1 MTVDWHRGPAA
12 EAAWR
17 ALDQGGWEYLL
28 PDGRGRRW
36 LCVDVL
42 QGATTSYVAP
52 LCGSLDSVCLEPS
65 QAESA
70 RDSLRLLGQRNV
82 RVHDG
87 DFPSKAADGQP
98 FDGFLLHDLSGHLDE
113 AARERCLEAGREVL
127 GPRGFLFATARN
139 RHGYLRLRE
148 RAGAG
153 STTPATLRR
162 LPGLERATLHPFVCA
177 ADGRLLDV
185 IAASGHVSAKN
196 PMRWAER
203 LRRLVLGRVLA
214 PYMSPGFGIVARPDG
229 APRRLLD
236 LVIDE
241 AVDRGLLTAGATFR
255 RWHVLRGG
263 KVIVSMGAPGRGFG
277 RVIAVFA
284 RGPQAIGR
292 REREFGMLERL
303 SALPSDI
310 SRHIPRVH
318 FRTDV
323 AGTPAFLMEELQ
335 GITLD
340 APGRQLAAATHA
352 ATGFIMR
359 LHLATRRAREFDS
372 DDFES
377 FVEPWIAAAEMRYPP
392 LTDVLGHLRPA
403 LRAAL
408 AAHRLPVVWM
418 HGDYKV
424 ENVIVDPL
432 SSRLVGV
439 IDWEHTQPEGLPFID
454 LWYLLLYNH
463 EIISNSHFFP
473 AVNILAAPGRLP
485 SDFRRA
491 SEEYGAALGIAETAW
506 RGLAGAFIAH
516 HIGSRVNYQA
526 SDVLRMAQI
535 REAIESWLA
544 WRA

>member
-52 LCGSLDSVCLEPS
+52 LCGSLDTVCLDPS
-65 QAESA
+65 QSASA
-70 RDSLRLLGQRNV
+70 RESLRLLGQSNV

-87 DFPSKAADGQP
+87 VFPGKATDGQP
-98 FDGFLLHDLSGHLDE
+98 FDGFLLHDLSGRLDE
-113 AARERCLEAGREVL
+113 VTRERCLEAGREAL
-127 GPRGFLFATARN
+127 GPRGFLFTTARN
-139 RHGYLRLRE
+139 SHSYSRLRE

-153 STTPATLRR
+153 STTPAALLRQ
-162 LPGLERATLHPFVCA
+162 PGFEQATLHPFVCA

-196 PMRWAER
+196 ARRLTER
-203 LRRLVLGRVLA
+203 LRRFFLGRTLA
-214 PYMSPGFGIVARPDG
+214 PYMSPGFGIVTRPDCP
-229 APRRLLD
+229 PRRLLD

-241 AVDRGLLTAGATFR
+241 AVDRRLLAAGATFR

-263 KVIVSMGAPGRGFG
+263 KVIVSLGTPGRGFG
-277 RVIAVFA
+277 QVIAVFA
-284 RGPQAIGR
+284 RGPQAVER

-303 SALPSDI
+303 SGLPGDI
-310 SRHIPRVH
+310 SRHIPRVLY
-318 FRTDV
+318 RTDV

-340 APGRQLAAATHA
+340 APVRQLAAATEVA
-352 ATGFIMR
+352 ATFIQR
-359 LHLATRRAREFDS
+359 LHHATRRKRAFDS
-372 DDFES
+372 DDFERL
-377 FVEPWIAAAEMRYPP
+377 VEPWIAAAETRYPP
-392 LTDVLGHLRPA
+392 LAQVLGYLRPA

-408 AAHRLPVVWM
+408 AAHHLPVVWM
-418 HGDYKV
+418 HGDFKV
-424 ENVIVDPL
+424 ENVIVDPS

-454 LWYLLLYNH
+454 LWYLFLYNH
-463 EIISNSHFFP
+463 EIESNSHFFP
-473 AVNILAAPGRLP
+473 AVKILTAPGRLP
-485 SDFRRA
+485 PKFRRA
-491 SEEYGAALGIAETAW
+491 SEEYGAALGIPESAW
-506 RGLAGAFIAH
+506 RALAGAFIAH
-516 HIGSRVNYQA
+516 HIGSRMNYQA
-526 SDVLRMAQI
+526 SDPSRMTQI

-544 WRA
+544 WRT